1 MADFLLYVFLLA
13 LFALAVLAAIWVFRS
28 YVGGQSPMA
37 ALFGPKPDKRLEVIE
52 HANVD
57 GRRRLMLIRRDD
69 VEHLIMTGGPVDV
82 VIETGIGESRRE
94 PLTSRHDVV
103 RAEAPPAQVSFSRPA
118 RSFGRATTQQV
129 AE

>member
-1 MADFLLYVFLLA
+1 MADLLLYVFLLA
-13 LFALAVLAAIWVFRS
+13 LFALAVVAALWVFRS
-28 YVGGQSPMA
+28 YIGGQSPMA
-37 ALFGPKPDKRLEVIE
+37 ALFGPKPDRRLEVVE

-82 VIETGIGESRRE
+82 VIETGIGDRQRE
-94 PLTSRHDVV
+94 PSNTRPEAV
-103 RAEAPPAQVSFSRPA
+103 RAEAPPAQASFSRPA
-118 RSFGRATTQQV
+118 RSFGRATQQV